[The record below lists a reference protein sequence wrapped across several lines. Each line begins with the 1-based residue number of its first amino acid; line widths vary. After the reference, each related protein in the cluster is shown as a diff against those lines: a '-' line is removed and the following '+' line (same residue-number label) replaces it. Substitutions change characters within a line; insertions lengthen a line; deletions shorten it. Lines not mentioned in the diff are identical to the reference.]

1 MIRIS
6 MSCTSM
12 TFYIKIHRSVNPWL
26 PGTNAPPIASGCR
39 SASWSAMP
47 PPIENPFINLF
58 RQKGSEESCF
68 ENWLKQESIG
78 KSDLK
83 AVAPSPPMMIRWGG
97 TPEACTCTTVSK
109 SHQVDVVK
117 NDQLWLAIVNIV
129 MMINKSSTLSTI
141 TTMIYYE
148 CYYYDSDI
156 QRLTSWALWL
166 LHLLLWILIVSAT

>member
-1 MIRIS
+1 MTLLTESIIIRLSARTFGSNFRLELSARTIMIRIS

-78 KSDLK
+78 SRTWK
-83 AVAPSPPMMIRWGG
+83 PSPPLLQWWFA
-97 TPEACTCTTVSK
+97 EEELQK
-109 SHQVDVVK
+109 
-117 NDQLWLAIVNIV
+117 LAPAPLFR
-129 MMINKSSTLSTI
+129 K
-141 TTMIYYE
+141 
-148 CYYYDSDI
+148 
-156 QRLTSWALWL
+156 LTKLML
-166 LHLLLWILIVSAT
+166 